1 MVLGLQVVDCT
12 KRSVISFVLIGACF
26 HTIFITSNS
35 ASEILGKDFIIN
47 MCGLDMAWD
56 AMHHADDK
64 FMVLKT
70 PGQVAEIARESKGGR
85 KQEGLAVTGGL
96 ERIKME
102 IGRFA

>member
-70 PGQVAEIARESKGGR
+70 PGQVAEIARALPERAKEGENR
-85 KQEGLAVTGGL
+85 KA
-96 ERIKME
+96 
-102 IGRFA
+102 